1 MSVCSVSVGY
11 HDCGDVNDGT
21 ILCLVYCKVKKKE
34 DNNSIPNKDFKNQRL
49 ILKNVQFVFFIHIF
63 EKQIRFHTCYQ
74 CITWVCYHRIL
85 LSIVEMIIIKLI
97 IQENLIC
104 RAEIDWIIISISD
117 IVLSTEHQPLCKP
130 RAEHVQSCTRLTQR
144 QRCHT

>member
-1 MSVCSVSVGY
+1 MSVFYVYVGY

-21 ILCLVYCKVKKKE
+21 ILCLVYCKEKKKE
-34 DNNSIPNKDFKNQRL
+34 DNNSIPNKDFKNQLL
-49 ILKNVQFVFFIHIF
+49 ILKNVQIVFFIHIF

-74 CITWVCYHRIL
+74 CITWFCYNRIL

-104 RAEIDWIIISISD
+104 RAEINWIISKSD
-117 IVLSTEHQPLCKP
+117 NVLRTEHVPLCKP
-130 RAEHVQSCTRLTQR
+130 RGAHFQSCTRLTQR
-144 QRCHT
+144 QACHT